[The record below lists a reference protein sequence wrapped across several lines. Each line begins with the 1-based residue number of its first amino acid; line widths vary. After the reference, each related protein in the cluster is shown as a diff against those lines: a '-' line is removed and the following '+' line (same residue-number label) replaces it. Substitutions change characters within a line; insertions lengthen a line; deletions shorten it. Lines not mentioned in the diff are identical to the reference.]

1 MMTNKSDLI
10 NKLKIISQ
18 KAKGSFWQRWIFSPW
33 HYITGMV
40 FYKIL
45 FPFLKR
51 SWSRKTNLFFG
62 GSLTVALPAGLDIY
76 ILGAKGHDS
85 EIRLGKFL
93 INHLQKGHHFIDVGG
108 HLGFFSLL
116 ASHLV
121 GESGRVFGFEASSQ
135 MFDYYNKNVAKHQNI
150 EAHHKA
156 ISDFNGEIQFFEYPI
171 LYSEYNTTINDQYK
185 DENWSKN
192 NIAINVKVPSLKLD
206 DFILEKKIAIDFI
219 KIDVEGGELK
229 VLSGLDNVLI
239 SQSPVIIMEYLKKE
253 ATNTDYQKAAKKL
266 IDFGYQLNVINQD
279 GILEIS
285 SMNDLEKMNFESDNI
300 VFRKT

>member
-1 MMTNKSDLI
+1 MMASKSDLI
-10 NKLKIISQ
+10 QRLNIISQ
-18 KAKGSFWQRWIFSPW
+18 KAKGSFWQRWMFNPW
-33 HYITGMV
+33 HYVTGML
-40 FYKIL
+40 FYKLL
-45 FPFLKR
+45 FPFLKQ
-51 SWSRKTNLFFG
+51 SWPRKTNLFFG

-116 ASHLV
+116 AAHLV

-135 MFDYYNKNVAKHQNI
+135 MFEYYNKNVANHQNI

-185 DENWSKN
+185 NENWSKN
-192 NIAINVKVPSLKLD
+192 NIAKSVKVPCLTLE
-206 DFILEKKIAIDFI
+206 DFISERQITIDFI

-229 VLSGLDNVLI
+229 VLTGLENVLI
-239 SQSPVIIMEYLKKE
+239 SQSPVIIMEYLKKA
-253 ATNTDYQKAAKKL
+253 ATNNDYQKAAEKL
-266 IDFGYQLNVINQD
+266 MDVGYQLNVINTD

-285 SMNDLEKMNFESDNI
+285 SLEDLEKMNFESDNI
-300 VFRKT
+300 VFRRT